1 MDGTLTVAIM
11 DAPYE
16 AAASTT
22 ALRIIASALRK
33 GINVNVFAYEGAVS
47 LTMKDQAPHANP
59 VKGTSVEEEDHPT
72 TKDLVAAL
80 VELGR
85 SEPKRTWVNCGLC
98 VDERGAVR
106 LWLRAGRAGADR
118 RDDPLRRGEAFTRR
132 GGDLRRPLERARLQR
147 GRRHHAVHH
156 AHAQRLAGVNGP
168 AGQQEIAA
176 VRAAGDV
183 EQARDAVGGIEAER
197 DLGQAEA
204 RATGGHA

>member
-1 MDGTLTVAIM
+1 MASTLTVAIM

-22 ALRIIASALRK
+22 AFRIIAAALKK

-85 SEPKRTWVNCGLC
+85 TEPRLTWVNCGLC
-98 VDERGAVR
+98 VDERGAGSWIDGVKR
-106 LWLRAGRAGADR
+106 GSPADF
-118 RDDPLRRGEAFTRR
+118 LKMATESTRT
-132 GGDLRRPLERARLQR
+132 LVIP
-147 GRRHHAVHH
+147 
-156 AHAQRLAGVNGP
+156 
-168 AGQQEIAA
+168 
-176 VRAAGDV
+176 
-183 EQARDAVGGIEAER
+183 
-197 DLGQAEA
+197 
-204 RATGGHA
+204 TK